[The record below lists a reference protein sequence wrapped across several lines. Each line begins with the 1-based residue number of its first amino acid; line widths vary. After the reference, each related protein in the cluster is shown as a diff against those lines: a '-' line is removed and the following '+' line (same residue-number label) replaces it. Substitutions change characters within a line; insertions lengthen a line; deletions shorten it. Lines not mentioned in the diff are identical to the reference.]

1 MGAFQILDLIIGMAF
16 VYFLLSLICVALQ
29 EIKARWRNERSD
41 NLKKWIYDTF
51 QSEGKKNE
59 EGEKIGERDKN
70 ELGKKLWDNI
80 IIDGLT
86 QEDKAASYIPKEV
99 FVSALFDEIHYNSD
113 DKEERKKGGI
123 GDNGSTKEPYDF
135 NSIRESIEE
144 STLLPN
150 RIKRVLRQIHSE
162 SYGNL
167 ESFKERLERWFE
179 NAMDRNAGTFKK
191 NAQLSVLI
199 FSLIVTV
206 TLNVDSI
213 KLIKYFYENP
223 AEAARVADAAEKM
236 INDPKTKQA
245 LDSMKSKSVDSL
257 FRSVNTSLAELKRL
271 KLPIGWDTEELK
283 NKTWKNFFCTT
294 DGWKNVSILGWL
306 ITAIAVSLGAPFW
319 YDTLNKLVD
328 LRSAGKKPTT
338 TSVANSSDTT
348 KSPDHTIG

>member
-1 MGAFQILDLIIGMAF
+1 MGAFRILDLIIGMAF

-29 EIKARWRNERSD
+29 EIKARWRNERSK

-51 QSEGKKNE
+51 QSEG
-59 EGEKIGERDKN
+59 GKN

-135 NSIRESIEE
+135 NSIRESIET

-191 NAQLSVLI
+191 NAQVSVLI

-213 KLIKYFYENP
+213 TLIRYFYDNP
-223 AEAARVADAAEKM
+223 AETVKVADAAEKM
-236 INDPKTKQA
+236 INDPKTKQV
-245 LDSMKSKSVDSL
+245 LGSMKSKSVDSL
-257 FRSVNTSLAELKRL
+257 FRSVNTNIAELKRL
-271 KLPIGWDTEELK
+271 KLPMGWDGF
-283 NKTWKNFFCTT
+283 TWNDFLCSTR
-294 DGWKNVSILGWL
+294 GWQSISILGWL

-338 TSVANSSDTT
+338 ATASNTSTSSSATT
-348 KSPDHTIG
+348 DNTIG

>member
-1 MGAFQILDLIIGMAF
+1 LA
-16 VYFLLSLICVALQ
+16 
-29 EIKARWRNERSD
+29 
-41 NLKKWIYDTF
+41 
-51 QSEGKKNE
+51 
-59 EGEKIGERDKN
+59 
-70 ELGKKLWDNI
+70 KKLWDNI

-86 QEDKAASYIPKEV
+86 QDDKAASYIPREV

-135 NSIRESIEE
+135 NSIRESIET

-179 NAMDRNAGTFKK
+179 NAMERNAGTFKK
-191 NAQLSVLI
+191 QAQKWVLI
-199 FSLIVTV
+199 FSICVTV
-206 TLNVDSI
+206 FLNVDSV
-213 KLIKYFYENP
+213 KLIDYFYRNP
-223 AEAARVADAAEKM
+223 AEAGRIADAAEKKLKDKVVVVSDTSKTTKKLLEDVKLG
-236 INDPKTKQA
+236 IN
-245 LDSMKSKSVDSL
+245 
-257 FRSVNTSLAELKRL
+257 ELKDL
-271 KLPIGWDTEELK
+271 KLPIGWRKENLK
-283 NKTWKNFFCTT
+283 RSFCNPNPWTNAGNILMT
-294 DGWKNVSILGWL
+294 LLGWF

-338 TSVANSSDTT
+338 ATASNTSTSSSATT
-348 KSPDHTIG
+348 DNTIG